1 MRESFP
7 PCRDRATPWI
17 TEGAS
22 AEPAVLVS
30 PPPPV
35 YASAMSDD
43 APSFVRGIFAG
54 AIHDDLLFPFPA
66 SLAERDPDEAR
77 TVRRLLAD
85 LARMRD
91 AGVIDAARFDEEETV
106 PEETILALAAG
117 GWMGLSIP
125 REYGGL
131 GLSAAAYAHVFGAIS
146 SMDAALGV
154 LLGVHCGLGSKAI
167 VLFGTAEQKARYLP
181 MLARGHTLA
190 AYALTEPETGSDAQN
205 VVTQAQ
211 PNDDG
216 SWTLT
221 GRKHWI
227 GNGHRAG
234 VIATF
239 AQAPV
244 ERGGTT
250 VLRPTAFIIRPDMP
264 GFRVT
269 GTVRKLGIRG
279 STQAELVYDGLRVPA
294 DHVLGTVGKGFGVAV
309 KVLNGGRMTLAAGCT
324 AGTKSLLAQMV
335 EFAEHRVQFGRP
347 IADFEITQRK
357 LARTASDVYAADA
370 MLGELARLAEQPDG
384 EYALEAA
391 CCKVFASEMLWRAA
405 DEMVQVAGG
414 RGYVKP
420 YPYERQLRDA
430 RINRIFEGTNEILR
444 LFISLNGIQGPAA
457 QLKELGVALR
467 RPLRNL
473 GLISGFA
480 ASRLASRLGATPTLD
495 VELHERL
502 AAHARHFEKHV
513 AELKDA
519 AERLIRAYRKEIVER
534 QQELE
539 RLSDMAIELFATA
552 CVLARTQQLLLAR
565 GEDGCSRELG
575 LCDLFIVEAGR
586 RFRASRVALQSPQDE
601 VRRRVAAGIRDAGGY
616 GVVDAML
623 PELQSDGRTVRRSDG
638 PLSTEPLAP
647 GDQQRPQAASGS
659 DRQTVRPRSD

>member
-1 MRESFP
+1 MAHAESFSAV
-7 PCRDRATPWI
+7 DRHATAWI
-17 TEGAS
+17 TPGHND
-22 AEPAVLVS
+22 EPAALVS
-30 PPPPV
+30 LLLPV

-54 AIHDDLLFPFPA
+54 AIHDDLLFPYPA
-66 SLAERDPDEAR
+66 PLAERDADEAR
-77 TVRRLLAD
+77 TVRRLLKD
-85 LARMRD
+85 LVRLRAN
-91 AGVIDAARFDEEETV
+91 GLIDPARFDEEETI
-106 PEETILALAAG
+106 PEETIRALADG

-146 SMDAALGV
+146 SADASLGV

-167 VLFGTAEQKARYLP
+167 VLFGSAEQKARYLP
-181 MLARGHTLA
+181 MLARGETLA

-205 VVTQAQ
+205 IVTQAR

-227 GNGHRAG
+227 GNAHRAG

-244 ERGGTT
+244 VRGGKT
-250 VLRPTAFIIRPDMP
+250 VLRPTAFLIRPDMP
-264 GFRVT
+264 GFKVV

-309 KVLNGGRMTLAAGCT
+309 KVLNGGRLTLAAGCT

-335 EFAEHRVQFGRP
+335 EFAEARVQFGRP

-370 MLGELARLAEQPDG
+370 MLGELTRLAEHPDG

-457 QLKELGVALR
+457 QLKELGIALR
-467 RPLRNL
+467 RPLQNL

-495 VELHERL
+495 VALHERL
-502 AAHARHFEKHV
+502 QPHARHFEKHV
-513 AELKDA
+513 AEMKDA
-519 AERLIRAYRKEIVER
+519 AERVIRAYRREIVDR

-539 RLSDMAIELFATA
+539 RLSDMAIELFASA
-552 CVLARTQQLLLAR
+552 CVLARTQQLLVER
-565 GEDGCSRELG
+565 GEAECGHELA
-575 LCDLFIVEAGR
+575 LCDLFVVEAGR
-586 RFRASRVALQSPQDE
+586 RFRASRRSLQSAQDE
-601 VRRRVAAGIRDAGGY
+601 VRRAVAKGVRAAGGY
-616 GVVDAML
+616 AVDDAIL
-623 PELQSDGRTVRRSDG
+623 PEGRLDGATVRR
-638 PLSTEPLAP
+638 
-647 GDQQRPQAASGS
+647 
-659 DRQTVRPRSD
+659 